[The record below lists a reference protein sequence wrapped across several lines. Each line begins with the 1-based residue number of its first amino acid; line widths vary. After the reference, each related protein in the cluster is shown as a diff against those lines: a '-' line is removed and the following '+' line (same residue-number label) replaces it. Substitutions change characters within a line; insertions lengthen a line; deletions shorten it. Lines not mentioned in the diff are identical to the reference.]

1 MEWIVC
7 DNCGNT
13 ERRSAAAF
21 SGLEWFT
28 VGNPIGNIEPLH
40 FCKAE
45 CLREY
50 ADLVVQGKPFPLAE
64 PQHVIDRMQERT
76 AGRVR

>member
-7 DNCGNT
+7 DNCGDC
-13 ERRSAAAF
+13 ERKSQAVL
-21 SGLEWFT
+21 SGYEWLA
-28 VGNPIGNIEPLH
+28 VIGMLRNMDTLH
-40 FCKAE
+40 FCKPE
-45 CLREY
+45 CLKAY
-50 ADLVVQGKPFPLAE
+50 SDLVVQGKSFPLAE